1 MHVNHSSEISLAVT
15 DAEMS
20 TNCENTTNLD
30 DLHEQEYKKI
40 EASVSPVEE
49 KRKAPRIK
57 GWGLRRFSTIVCD
70 KVKEKGRTTYN
81 EVMMKTLLI
90 LFLQPSYFVCLS
102 EKSSRDFL
110 KKM

>member
-40 EASVSPVEE
+40 EASV
-49 KRKAPRIK
+49 R
-57 GWGLRRFSTIVCD
+57 LRLYVIFDI
-70 KVKEKGRTTYN
+70 
-81 EVMMKTLLI
+81 
-90 LFLQPSYFVCLS
+90 
-102 EKSSRDFL
+102 
-110 KKM
+110 